1 MPRAREGLF
10 ERDSNVVDYWLA
22 HCEGFKL
29 GKATS
34 GKRVTGVV
42 CDERTGRARTLFVES
57 GLRKSHALPAQRIA
71 AVDPFNKVLYLEKRA
86 PTRATLPALP
96 ALPPLPV
103 KRSAEGALR
112 AGSSAARRFGV
123 LAAAGARTGAR
134 YSRDGVVWLRPRL
147 RAAAWTTAWFV
158 RTRYAKAALWL
169 LPRLG
174 VGVRAIVVYAN
185 TFVEAVYRRR
195 SVDR

>member
-34 GKRVTGVV
+34 GRRVTGVV
-42 CDERTGRARTLFVES
+42 CDQRTGRARTLFVES
-57 GLRKSHALPAQRIA
+57 GLRRSHAVPAQAIA

-86 PTRATLPALP
+86 PALPALP
-96 ALPPLPV
+96 ALPPLPALPV
-103 KRSAEGALR
+103 RSSAEGVLR
-112 AGSSAARRFGV
+112 ASSTAARRVGV
-123 LAAAGARTGAR
+123 WAAAAFRAGGRHG
-134 YSRDGVVWLRPRL
+134 RDGVVWLRPRL

-158 RTRYAKAALWL
+158 RTRYAEAALWL
-169 LPRLG
+169 MPRVAAGL
-174 VGVRAIVVYAN
+174 RAIVAYAY
-185 TFVEAVYRRR
+185 TVVEAVHRRR

>member
-10 ERDSNVVDYWLA
+10 ERGSNVVDYWLA

-42 CDERTGRARTLFVES
+42 CDERTGHARTLFVES
-57 GLRKSHALPAQRIA
+57 GLRKSHALPAQKIA

-86 PTRATLPALP
+86 PALPALP

-103 KRSAEGALR
+103 RRSAKGARR
-112 AGSSAARRFGV
+112 AGSAAARRFGV
-123 LAAAGARTGAR
+123 LAAAGLRTGAR

-147 RAAAWTTAWFV
+147 RAAVWTTALFV
-158 RTRYAKAALWL
+158 RNRYAEAAFWL
-169 LPRLG
+169 APRIAAGL
-174 VGVRAIVVYAN
+174 RATVASINA
-185 TFVEAVYRRR
+185 FVEAVRRRR
-195 SVDR
+195 SAER

>member
-22 HCEGFKL
+22 HCEGFTL

-34 GKRVTGVV
+34 GRRVTGVV
-42 CDERTGRARTLFVES
+42 CDQRTGRARTLFVES
-57 GLRKSHALPAQRIA
+57 GLRRSHAVPAQAIA

-86 PTRATLPALP
+86 PALP
-96 ALPPLPV
+96 ALPPLPALPV
-103 KRSAEGALR
+103 RSSAEGVLR
-112 AGSSAARRFGV
+112 AGATAARRFGV
-123 LAAAGARTGAR
+123 WAAAACRTGAR
-134 YSRDGVVWLRPRL
+134 YGRNGAVWLRPRL

-158 RTRYAKAALWL
+158 RTRYAEAALWL
-169 LPRLG
+169 MPRIAAGL
-174 VGVRAIVVYAN
+174 RAIVAYAN
-185 TFVEAVYRRR
+185 TLVEAVHRRR